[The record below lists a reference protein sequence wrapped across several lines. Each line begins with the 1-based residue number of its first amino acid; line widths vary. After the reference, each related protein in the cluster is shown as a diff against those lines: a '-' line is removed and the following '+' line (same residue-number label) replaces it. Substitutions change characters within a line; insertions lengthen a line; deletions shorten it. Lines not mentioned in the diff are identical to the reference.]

1 MLLSPALISL
11 LPGGGWGG
19 SQDGFTVQALF
30 FKDATFNK
38 TLSLLCVLWLWEK
51 NGKEIPVFLRA
62 SVTED
67 PGSDTQNNL
76 EQFPAIHKCR
86 SIFKI

>member
-1 MLLSPALISL
+1 MFLSPSLISL
-11 LPGGGWGG
+11 LPVDGWGN

-30 FKDATFNK
+30 FKDAAFNK
-38 TLSLLCVLWLWEK
+38 TPQVLCVSWLWEK
-51 NGKEIPVFLRA
+51 KRKEIPALLRA

-76 EQFPAIHKCR
+76 EQFPAVHQCR
-86 SIFKI
+86 SVFKI